1 MPLVVAPVG
10 KLLRIIKIL
19 ADNNTKDKLLKMGIV
34 VNETLT
40 IISADKGRVVCSIN
54 DGKVALDSELA
65 TKIFVQEEVWNY

>member
-19 ADNNTKDKLLKMGIV
+19 AEDKVSEKLVKMGIV
-34 VNETLT
+34 VNKT
-40 IISADKGRVVCSIN
+40 ITIVSSDKGRVVCMIN
-54 DGKVALDSELA
+54 NGKVALDSELA